1 MSQPPQ
7 WLATA
12 RMLRRT
18 GFGTTGAQVDAV
30 ASQNW
35 STYLDGVLNLD
46 PNADPGAK
54 ATPIPQSVIPQ
65 YPTQGMSA
73 DQIHA
78 FQADLLAKL
87 QELSGWWLRRMAAVK
102 EPIHEKLT
110 LLWHNHFATSAE
122 KVNAAHLMAVQNEKL
137 RTLALGD
144 FYALAYAMLSDG
156 AMMHWLDGDSTT
168 AKNPNENLSREFM
181 ELFCLGHGNGYTEN
195 DVREGARAL
204 TGRRVEHDGITRL
217 YPQFRDDTTKTVL
230 GVTGDI
236 NDTEFCDIVLSQP
249 ASAKFISGMLWREL
263 ASDQPASPETLD
275 RLVAA
280 YGPQRDLKALTKAV
294 ILDPEFT
301 KAAGT
306 TVSTPVEWLVGIIR
320 SLAVPLDDLRVLAEL
335 DVVLSVMGQRPF
347 YPPDVGGWPRG
358 QLWLSTNSAAARVWA
373 ANRLL
378 NLADISAVENMPS
391 SDRIDGVGYV
401 LGIGSWSDRSAAAL
415 KPLLGDPH
423 KLVAAAVI
431 TPEYVTS

>member
-1 MSQPPQ
+1 
-7 WLATA
+7 
-12 RMLRRT
+12 MLRRT

-320 SLAVPLDDLRVLAEL
+320 SLAVPLDDPRVLAEL

>member
-320 SLAVPLDDLRVLAEL
+320 SLAVPLDDPRVLAEL

>member
-1 MSQPPQ
+1 
-7 WLATA
+7 
-12 RMLRRT
+12 MLRRT